1 MDMEF
6 NELIQVRREKLNEF
20 RQLGIDPFGSKFE
33 VTHKAQEIAEN
44 FEALDGQPVKI
55 AGRIMAKRVQGK
67 ASFGHIQD
75 LSGQIQIYAQVN
87 NLGEEAYALF
97 KKMDIGDIIG
107 IEGSVFKTRRGE
119 VTVEIH
125 KIKLL
130 TKSLQPLPE
139 KWHGLKDVDL
149 RYRQRYL
156 DLIVNPGV
164 KNVFIKRT
172 KIIQAMRKF
181 LDSRGFL
188 EVETPTLHVI
198 PGGASARPF
207 ITHHNTLDMELYMRI
222 ALELHLKRL
231 LVGGLERVYE
241 IGRNF
246 RNEGISTKHNPEF
259 TMMELY
265 QAYADY
271 EDMMEITENMIAF
284 IAKEVLG
291 GTKAIYQGQEI
302 DLTPPWERITMVD
315 AVKKFANV
323 DYNEW
328 KTVEDAIN
336 AARQIGIGVEK
347 GSTMGE
353 ILNLIFEEKV
363 EPHLVQPV
371 FIKDYPIEISPL
383 AKKIEGNESFTYRFE
398 AFVVNRELANAFSE
412 LNDPIDQKERFEKQM
427 ELRDKGDEE
436 AQRMD
441 DDFVRA
447 LEYGMPP
454 AGGLGIGIDR
464 LVMLLTDSPSIRDV
478 ILFPTMRPREN

>member
-20 RQLGIDPFGSKFE
+20 RQLGIDPFGDKFN
-33 VTHKAQEIAEN
+33 VTHKAQEIVES
-44 FEALDGQPVKI
+44 FEVLDGQPVKI
-55 AGRIMAKRVQGK
+55 AGRIMTKRVQGK

-75 LSGQIQIYAQVN
+75 VSGQIQVYAQID
-87 NLGEEAYALF
+87 NLGEEAYTLF

-107 IEGSVFKTRRGE
+107 AEGTVFKTRRGE

-125 KIKLL
+125 KIELL

-149 RYRQRYL
+149 RYRQRYV

-164 KNVFIKRT
+164 KDVFIKRT
-172 KIIQAMRKF
+172 KIIKAMRKF
-181 LDSRGFL
+181 LDDRGFL

-246 RNEGISTKHNPEF
+246 RNEGISTRHNPEF

-271 EDMMEITENMIAF
+271 EDMMEITENMVAF

-291 GTKAIYQGQEI
+291 ETKVMYQGQEI

-315 AVKKFANV
+315 AVKKYTNV

-328 KTVEDAIN
+328 KTVEDAVG
-336 AARQIGIGVEK
+336 AAKQIGIGVEK
-347 GSTMGE
+347 GATVGE
-353 ILNLIFEEKV
+353 ILTLIFEERV

-371 FIKDYPIEISPL
+371 FITEYPIEISPL
-383 AKKIEGNESFTYRFE
+383 AKKIAGNENFTYRFE
-398 AFVVNRELANAFSE
+398 TFVVNKELANAFSE

-427 ELRDKGDEE
+427 EMRDKGNEE

-441 DDFVRA
+441 EDFVRA

-454 AGGLGIGIDR
+454 AGGLGIGVDR
-464 LVMLLTDSPSIRDV
+464 LIMLLTDSPSIRDV
-478 ILFPTMRPREN
+478 ILFPTMRPKES

>member
-6 NELIQVRREKLNEF
+6 NELEQVRREKLNEF
-20 RQLGIDPFGSKFE
+20 KELGIDPFGSKFE
-33 VTHKAQEIAEN
+33 VTHKAQEIIEN

-55 AGRIMAKRVQGK
+55 AGRIMTKRVQGK
-67 ASFGHIQD
+67 ASFGHILD
-75 LSGQIQIYAQVN
+75 VSGQIQIYVQID
-87 NLGEEAYALF
+87 NLGEEAYSLF

-107 IEGSVFKTRRGE
+107 VEGSVFKTRRGE
-119 VTVEIH
+119 VTVEAH
-125 KIKLL
+125 KITLL

-149 RYRQRYL
+149 RYRQRYV
-156 DLIVNPGV
+156 DLIVNPEV
-164 KNVFIKRT
+164 KDVFIKRT
-172 KIIQAMRKF
+172 KIIKAMRKF
-181 LDSRGFL
+181 LDDRGFL

-198 PGGASARPF
+198 PGGATARPF

-271 EDMMEITENMIAF
+271 EDMMEITENMVAF

-291 GTKAIYQGQEI
+291 ETKVIYQEQEI
-302 DLTPPWERITMVD
+302 NLAPPWERITMVD

-328 KTVEDAIN
+328 KTVDDAVN
-336 AARQIGIGVEK
+336 AAKQVGVGVKK
-347 GSTMGE
+347 GATMGE
-353 ILNLIFEEKV
+353 ILALIFEEKV

-371 FIKDYPIEISPL
+371 FITEHPIEISPL
-383 AKKIEGNESFTYRFE
+383 AKKIEGNENFTYRFE
-398 AFVVNRELANAFSE
+398 VFVVNKELANAFTE

-427 ELRDKGDEE
+427 EQREKGDEE

-441 DDFVRA
+441 EDFIKA

-454 AGGLGIGIDR
+454 AGGLGIGVDR
-464 LVMLLTDSPSIRDV
+464 LIMLLTDSPSIRDV
-478 ILFPTMRPREN
+478 ILFPTMRSKEN